1 MDSSDKLPKMK
12 TLIRNFSHTFRRFFT
27 ANILNILGL
36 SIAFASFFVIMTQ
49 VDYDYNFNK
58 GYKDYEKIFRI
69 EINPNPDSGW
79 QLWIPRPLCEQL
91 QSASPY
97 IKSISQ
103 VESYQSE
110 DEYEVN
116 GNLFKAT
123 TCTGFGNFLETF
135 QPEMINGSADALNQP
150 KTVLLSESTAK
161 KFFGTTD
168 VIGQTIFRGK
178 QADNNAWTIGGVYK
192 DFPENSQIKNWVM
205 MPKEADTDKGN
216 WRNWNYICYMRLES
230 PSAAPEIE
238 KLILQIFVK
247 NFPELEQE
255 SDISQFI
262 RLTPLVD
269 AHFSTVGNKSA
280 SSRTT
285 LYLLICVSFLIVI
298 IATIN
303 FMNFSLAETP
313 MRIKSINTQKVLGAT
328 TRSLRLTLITE
339 AMFISFIAFIL
350 ALIWVAILKDFGLQ
364 ELINAQLTIT
374 EHPMLLLATFGLS
387 LLMGLMAGLY
397 PSYYVTSFPPAL
409 ALKGSFGLSP
419 QGRILRTA
427 LVCIQFFVAYMLI
440 IGVGIMYLQSR
451 YIRTSDYGYDKD
463 AIIVGNMT
471 KETQSQTDAVVGE
484 LSQIPGV
491 KGVAVSEFILSSADN
506 YMHWGRSNGDK
517 YIQFDAFPV
526 DCHYLEVMGIHIVEG
541 RSFKPGDEDVYI
553 FNEFTRKKYPW
564 LKVDQPA
571 PDDNLVIGFCE
582 NIKYS
587 SFRNDDT
594 NQTMAFLIPG
604 KKFAQWGWE
613 WRNFVNVRIS
623 AGVDKVEV
631 IRSLQKTMEKFT
643 PGHDFNFRFMDEVLD
658 ANYRNELRFTKQ
670 ILLFSLIAIAIS
682 LTGVFGLTM
691 FESEYRKKEIGIR
704 KIMGSSTTQILYM
717 FNRRYILILAGCFIV
732 AAPFGWW
739 IGQHWLQGFAEKT
752 PVTPWI
758 FILSFLLVTL
768 ITMITITVQSWK
780 NANEN
785 PANSIKTE

>member
-1 MDSSDKLPKMK
+1 
-12 TLIRNFSHTFRRFFT
+12 
-27 ANILNILGL
+27 
-36 SIAFASFFVIMTQ
+36 
-49 VDYDYNFNK
+49 
-58 GYKDYEKIFRI
+58 
-69 EINPNPDSGW
+69 
-79 QLWIPRPLCEQL
+79 
-91 QSASPY
+91 
-97 IKSISQ
+97 
-103 VESYQSE
+103 
-110 DEYEVN
+110 
-116 GNLFKAT
+116 
-123 TCTGFGNFLETF
+123 
-135 QPEMINGSADALNQP
+135 
-150 KTVLLSESTAK
+150 
-161 KFFGTTD
+161 
-168 VIGQTIFRGK
+168 
-178 QADNNAWTIGGVYK
+178 
-192 DFPENSQIKNWVM
+192 
-205 MPKEADTDKGN
+205 
-216 WRNWNYICYMRLES
+216 MRLES

-238 KLILQIFVK
+238 KLIWQIFVK
-247 NFPELEQE
+247 NFPTLKQD
-255 SDISQFI
+255 SNISQFI
-262 RLTPLVD
+262 RLTPLTD

-285 LYLLICVSFLIVI
+285 IYLLICVSFLIVI

-339 AMFISFIAFIL
+339 AMLISFTAFIL
-350 ALIWVAILKDFGLQ
+350 ALIWIAILKDFGLQ
-364 ELINAQLTIT
+364 ELVNARLTIT

-409 ALKGSFGLSP
+409 VLKGSFGLSP

-491 KGVAVSEFILSSADN
+491 KGVAFSEFVLSSADN
-506 YMHWGRSNGDK
+506 YMHWGRSKGDK

-526 DCHYLEVMGIHIVEG
+526 DCRYLDVMGIRTVEG
-541 RSFKPGDEDVYI
+541 RRPKPGDEDVYI

-623 AGVDKVEV
+623 AGVDKIEV
-631 IRSLQKTMEKFT
+631 IQSLQKTMEKFT

-691 FESEYRKKEIGIR
+691 FESEYRRKEIGIR

-717 FNRRYILILAGCFIV
+717 FNRRYILILTGCFIV
-732 AAPFGWW
+732 AVPFGWW

-752 PVTPWI
+752 PVSPWI

-768 ITMITITVQSWK
+768 ITMLTITVQSWK
-780 NANEN
+780 NACEN

>member
-1 MDSSDKLPKMK
+1 
-12 TLIRNFSHTFRRFFT
+12 
-27 ANILNILGL
+27 
-36 SIAFASFFVIMTQ
+36 
-49 VDYDYNFNK
+49 
-58 GYKDYEKIFRI
+58 
-69 EINPNPDSGW
+69 
-79 QLWIPRPLCEQL
+79 
-91 QSASPY
+91 
-97 IKSISQ
+97 
-103 VESYQSE
+103 
-110 DEYEVN
+110 
-116 GNLFKAT
+116 
-123 TCTGFGNFLETF
+123 
-135 QPEMINGSADALNQP
+135 MINGSADALNQP

-192 DFPENSQIKNWVM
+192 DYPENSQIRNWVM

-216 WRNWNYICYMRLES
+216 WINWNYICYMRLES

-339 AMFISFIAFIL
+339 AMLISFIAFIL

-364 ELINAQLTIT
+364 ELVNAQLTIT
-374 EHPMLLLATFGLS
+374 EHPMLLLATFCLS

-409 ALKGSFGLSP
+409 VLKGSFGLSP
-419 QGRILRTA
+419 QGRILRTV

-526 DCHYLEVMGIHIVEG
+526 DCRYLNVMGIHIVEG

-670 ILLFSLIAIAIS
+670 IQLFSLIAIAIS

-704 KIMGSSTTQILYM
+704 KIMGSSTIQILYM

-768 ITMITITVQSWK
+768 ITMITITIQSWK

>member
-1 MDSSDKLPKMK
+1 
-12 TLIRNFSHTFRRFFT
+12 
-27 ANILNILGL
+27 
-36 SIAFASFFVIMTQ
+36 
-49 VDYDYNFNK
+49 
-58 GYKDYEKIFRI
+58 
-69 EINPNPDSGW
+69 
-79 QLWIPRPLCEQL
+79 
-91 QSASPY
+91 
-97 IKSISQ
+97 
-103 VESYQSE
+103 
-110 DEYEVN
+110 
-116 GNLFKAT
+116 
-123 TCTGFGNFLETF
+123 
-135 QPEMINGSADALNQP
+135 
-150 KTVLLSESTAK
+150 
-161 KFFGTTD
+161 
-168 VIGQTIFRGK
+168 
-178 QADNNAWTIGGVYK
+178 
-192 DFPENSQIKNWVM
+192 
-205 MPKEADTDKGN
+205 
-216 WRNWNYICYMRLES
+216 MRLES

-238 KLILQIFVK
+238 KLIWQIFVK
-247 NFPELEQE
+247 NFPTLKQD
-255 SDISQFI
+255 SNISQFI
-262 RLTPLVD
+262 RLTPLTD

-285 LYLLICVSFLIVI
+285 IYLLICVSFLIVI

-339 AMFISFIAFIL
+339 AMLISFTAFIL
-350 ALIWVAILKDFGLQ
+350 ALIWIAILKDFGLQ
-364 ELINAQLTIT
+364 ELVNARLTIT

-409 ALKGSFGLSP
+409 VLKGSFGLSP

-491 KGVAVSEFILSSADN
+491 KGVAFSEFVLSSADN
-506 YMHWGRSNGDK
+506 YMHWGRSKGDK

-526 DCHYLEVMGIHIVEG
+526 DCRYLDVMGIRTVEG
-541 RSFKPGDEDVYI
+541 RRPKPGDEDVYI

-587 SFRNDDT
+587 SFRNDDA

-613 WRNFVNVRIS
+613 WRNFVNVRVS
-623 AGVDKVEV
+623 AGVDKIEV
-631 IRSLQKTMEKFT
+631 IQSLQKTMEKFT

-691 FESEYRKKEIGIR
+691 FESEYRRKGIGIR

-717 FNRRYILILAGCFIV
+717 FNRRYILILTGCFIV

-752 PVTPWI
+752 PVSPWI

-768 ITMITITVQSWK
+768 ITMLTITVQSWK
-780 NANEN
+780 NACEN

>member
-1 MDSSDKLPKMK
+1 M
-12 TLIRNFSHTFRRFFT
+12 
-27 ANILNILGL
+27 
-36 SIAFASFFVIMTQ
+36 V
-49 VDYDYNFNK
+49 
-58 GYKDYEKIFRI
+58 
-69 EINPNPDSGW
+69 
-79 QLWIPRPLCEQL
+79 
-91 QSASPY
+91 
-97 IKSISQ
+97 
-103 VESYQSE
+103 
-110 DEYEVN
+110 
-116 GNLFKAT
+116 
-123 TCTGFGNFLETF
+123 
-135 QPEMINGSADALNQP
+135 
-150 KTVLLSESTAK
+150 
-161 KFFGTTD
+161 
-168 VIGQTIFRGK
+168 
-178 QADNNAWTIGGVYK
+178 
-192 DFPENSQIKNWVM
+192 
-205 MPKEADTDKGN
+205 PKEADTDKN
-216 WRNWNYICYMRLES
+216 DWRNWNYICYMRLES

-238 KLILQIFVK
+238 KLIWQIFVK
-247 NFPELEQE
+247 NFPTLKQD
-255 SDISQFI
+255 SNISQFI
-262 RLTPLVD
+262 RLTPLTD

-285 LYLLICVSFLIVI
+285 IYLLICVSFLIVI

-339 AMFISFIAFIL
+339 AMLISFTAFIL
-350 ALIWVAILKDFGLQ
+350 ALIWIAILKDFGLQ
-364 ELINAQLTIT
+364 ELVNARLTIT

-409 ALKGSFGLSP
+409 VLKGSFGLSP

-491 KGVAVSEFILSSADN
+491 KGVAFSEFVLSSADN
-506 YMHWGRSNGDK
+506 YMHWGRSKGDK

-526 DCHYLEVMGIHIVEG
+526 DCRYLDVMGIRIVEG
-541 RSFKPGDEDVYI
+541 RRPKPGDEDVYI

-587 SFRNDDT
+587 SFRNDDA

-623 AGVDKVEV
+623 AGVDKIEV
-631 IRSLQKTMEKFT
+631 IQSLQKTMEKFT

-691 FESEYRKKEIGIR
+691 FESEYRRKEIGIR
-704 KIMGSSTTQILYM
+704 KIMGSSTKQILYM
-717 FNRRYILILAGCFIV
+717 FNQRYILILTGCFIV

-739 IGQHWLQGFAEKT
+739 IGQHWLQGFVEKT
-752 PVTPWI
+752 PVSPWI

-768 ITMITITVQSWK
+768 ITILTITVQSWE
-780 NANEN
+780 NACEN

>member
-1 MDSSDKLPKMK
+1 M
-12 TLIRNFSHTFRRFFT
+12 
-27 ANILNILGL
+27 
-36 SIAFASFFVIMTQ
+36 V
-49 VDYDYNFNK
+49 
-58 GYKDYEKIFRI
+58 
-69 EINPNPDSGW
+69 
-79 QLWIPRPLCEQL
+79 
-91 QSASPY
+91 
-97 IKSISQ
+97 
-103 VESYQSE
+103 
-110 DEYEVN
+110 
-116 GNLFKAT
+116 
-123 TCTGFGNFLETF
+123 
-135 QPEMINGSADALNQP
+135 
-150 KTVLLSESTAK
+150 
-161 KFFGTTD
+161 
-168 VIGQTIFRGK
+168 
-178 QADNNAWTIGGVYK
+178 
-192 DFPENSQIKNWVM
+192 
-205 MPKEADTDKGN
+205 PKEADTDKN
-216 WRNWNYICYMRLES
+216 DWRNWNYICYMRLES

-238 KLILQIFVK
+238 KLIWQIFVK
-247 NFPELEQE
+247 NFPTLKQD
-255 SDISQFI
+255 SNISQFI
-262 RLTPLVD
+262 RLTPLTD

-285 LYLLICVSFLIVI
+285 IYLLICVSFLIVI

-339 AMFISFIAFIL
+339 AMLISFTAFIL
-350 ALIWVAILKDFGLQ
+350 ALIWIAILKDFGLQ
-364 ELINAQLTIT
+364 ELVNARLTIT

-409 ALKGSFGLSP
+409 VLKGSFGLSP

-491 KGVAVSEFILSSADN
+491 KGVAFSEFVLSSADN
-506 YMHWGRSNGDK
+506 YMHWGRSKGDK

-526 DCHYLEVMGIHIVEG
+526 DCRYLDVMGIRTVEG
-541 RSFKPGDEDVYI
+541 RRPKPGDEDVYI

-587 SFRNDDT
+587 SFRNDDA

-613 WRNFVNVRIS
+613 WRNFVNVRVS
-623 AGVDKVEV
+623 AGVDKIEV
-631 IRSLQKTMEKFT
+631 IQSLQKTMEKFT

-691 FESEYRKKEIGIR
+691 FESEYRRKEIGIR

-717 FNRRYILILAGCFIV
+717 FNRRYILILTGCFIV

-752 PVTPWI
+752 PVSPWI

-768 ITMITITVQSWK
+768 ITMLTITVQSWK
-780 NANEN
+780 NACEN

>member
-1 MDSSDKLPKMK
+1 M
-12 TLIRNFSHTFRRFFT
+12 
-27 ANILNILGL
+27 
-36 SIAFASFFVIMTQ
+36 V
-49 VDYDYNFNK
+49 
-58 GYKDYEKIFRI
+58 
-69 EINPNPDSGW
+69 
-79 QLWIPRPLCEQL
+79 
-91 QSASPY
+91 
-97 IKSISQ
+97 
-103 VESYQSE
+103 
-110 DEYEVN
+110 
-116 GNLFKAT
+116 
-123 TCTGFGNFLETF
+123 
-135 QPEMINGSADALNQP
+135 
-150 KTVLLSESTAK
+150 
-161 KFFGTTD
+161 
-168 VIGQTIFRGK
+168 
-178 QADNNAWTIGGVYK
+178 
-192 DFPENSQIKNWVM
+192 
-205 MPKEADTDKGN
+205 PKEADTDKDN

-238 KLILQIFVK
+238 KLIWQIFVK
-247 NFPELEQE
+247 NFPTLKQD
-255 SDISQFI
+255 SNISQFI
-262 RLTPLVD
+262 RLTPLTD

-285 LYLLICVSFLIVI
+285 IYLLICVSFLIVI

-339 AMFISFIAFIL
+339 AMLISFTAFIL
-350 ALIWVAILKDFGLQ
+350 ALIWIAILKDFGLQ
-364 ELINAQLTIT
+364 ELVNARLTIT

-409 ALKGSFGLSP
+409 VLKGSFGLSP

-484 LSQIPGV
+484 LSLIPGV
-491 KGVAVSEFILSSADN
+491 KGVAFSEFVLSSADN
-506 YMHWGRSNGDK
+506 YMHWGRSKGDK

-526 DCHYLEVMGIHIVEG
+526 DCRYLDVMGIHIVEG
-541 RSFKPGDEDVYI
+541 RRPKPGDEDVYI

-623 AGVDKVEV
+623 AGVDKIEV
-631 IRSLQKTMEKFT
+631 IQSLQKTMEKFT

-691 FESEYRKKEIGIR
+691 FESEYRRKEIGIR

-717 FNRRYILILAGCFIV
+717 FNQRYILILTGCFIV

-752 PVTPWI
+752 PVSPWI

-768 ITMITITVQSWK
+768 ITMLTITVQSWK
-780 NANEN
+780 NAREN

>member
-1 MDSSDKLPKMK
+1 MQ

-27 ANILNILGL
+27 ASILNILGL

-79 QLWIPRPLCEQL
+79 QLWTPRPLCEQL

-313 MRIKSINTQKVLGAT
+313 MRIKGINTQKVLGAT

-339 AMFISFIAFIL
+339 AMLISFIAFIL

-364 ELINAQLTIT
+364 ELVNARLTIT
-374 EHPMLLLATFGLS
+374 EHPMLLLATFCLS

-409 ALKGSFGLSP
+409 VLKGSFGLSP

-491 KGVAVSEFILSSADN
+491 KGVAISEFVLSSADN

-553 FNEFTRKKYPW
+553 FNEFTHKKYPW

-758 FILSFLLVTL
+758 FISSFLLVTL

-780 NANEN
+780 MPMRIQQTASKPNKNRL
-785 PANSIKTE
+785 II